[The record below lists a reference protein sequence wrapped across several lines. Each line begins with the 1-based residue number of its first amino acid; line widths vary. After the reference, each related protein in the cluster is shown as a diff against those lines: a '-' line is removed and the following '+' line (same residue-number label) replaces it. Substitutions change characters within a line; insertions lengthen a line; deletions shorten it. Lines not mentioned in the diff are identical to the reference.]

1 MMLVIF
7 PRSGTH
13 LMLHM
18 FKQQLDHELHT
29 THHHRESDGTVM
41 TVVRDPREAI
51 HSAIVM
57 RVHYGIE
64 ANQED
69 LIRYYTDFHDYM
81 YERADIVIDYKTL
94 VENPDAVRKY
104 LSDKL
109 DMPDNGKA
117 YVDVT
122 RDKPEVKY
130 LVSSKVSEFYD
141 TDFLDGY
148 DLTNAYESYNRILS
162 RKDM

>member
-29 THHHRESDGTVM
+29 THHHRESEGVVM
-41 TVVRDPREAI
+41 NVVRDPREAI
-51 HSAIVM
+51 HSALVM

-69 LIRYYTDFHDYM
+69 LIRYYTDFHNYM
-81 YERADIVIDYKTL
+81 YERADFVIDYTTL
-94 VENPDAVRKY
+94 VNNPDSVRAF
-104 LSDKL
+104 LAEKL
-109 DMPDNGKA
+109 DMKDNGKA

-130 LVSSKVSEFYD
+130 LVSSKVSEFYN

-148 DLTNAYESYNRILS
+148 DLTKAYESYNSLLS